1 MLESD
6 DLTRVADVA
15 LGRVQPDAD
24 VIHTETR
31 CHVDHGDI
39 ARAGVE
45 EGLKL
50 ALRMLHDRFG
60 STRPLSVNVTTD
72 RRAVRGWVPA
82 ASVEPR
88 YPGGNR

>member
-1 MLESD
+1 MLESE

-24 VIHTETR
+24 AIHLESR
-31 CHVDHGDI
+31 CHVAHGAI

-50 ALRMLHDRFG
+50 ALRMLHDYLG
-60 STRPLSVNVTTD
+60 STRPLSVDDRTD
-72 RRAVRGWVPA
+72 SRAVPGCVPA
-82 ASVEPR
+82 ASVEPG
-88 YPGGNR
+88 YPGGNC